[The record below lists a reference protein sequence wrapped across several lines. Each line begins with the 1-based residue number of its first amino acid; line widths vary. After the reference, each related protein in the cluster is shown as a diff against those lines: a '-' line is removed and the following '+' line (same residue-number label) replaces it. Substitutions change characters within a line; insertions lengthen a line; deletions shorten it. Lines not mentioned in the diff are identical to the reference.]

1 MPKGIVAKI
10 INIKRGSQG
19 RSGSVQIG
27 DSIGY
32 ITNSEKCDMKMDQ
45 IDMGQVSREVSYV
58 LNDLKTLDGLY
69 IGCRQVSDVSKAVDE
84 MMQVKEFYQ
93 KTDGRVAM
101 HGIISLDSEESQIE
115 NAGKLMLMVDD
126 LMQELFA
133 EHQVVYAVHTNTDN
147 LHIHFIVN
155 T

>member
-10 INIKRGSQG
+10 INIKHGSQG

-93 KTDGRVAM
+93 KT
-101 HGIISLDSEESQIE
+101 GI
-115 NAGKLMLMVDD
+115 NRKLFD
-126 LMQELFA
+126 
-133 EHQVVYAVHTNTDN
+133 
-147 LHIHFIVN
+147 IR
-155 T
+155 